1 MKKIVYKALP
11 INKLCRSLN
20 HALDWVYVQCHDVQ
34 DLSNVGASSF
44 SLVSNF
50 TLLSLENNPV
60 NALTTDPLL
69 EESERML
76 QMLLLRCSTR
86 VVSKGWTLMDVE
98 VLTPWRHRL

>member
-1 MKKIVYKALP
+1 VKTIYKALS
-11 INKLCRSLN
+11 INKLCHSPN

-44 SLVSNF
+44 NLVSDL

-60 NALTTDPLL
+60 NASTTDSLL
-69 EESERML
+69 EEFERML

-86 VVSKGWTLMDVE
+86 VISKGRTSMDVK